1 MGLAGV
7 FVLLLLAIGT
17 ACGIGVVYLREVVID
32 ELQQRVPDA
41 ERLRFP
47 RSSWSFSE
55 LMRQHQQ
62 RAEYGRR
69 FEPSLELPYV
79 P

>member
-1 MGLAGV
+1 
-7 FVLLLLAIGT
+7 
-17 ACGIGVVYLREVVID
+17 
-32 ELQQRVPDA
+32 LQQRVPDA